1 MGGKSMGINKVGV
14 LGAGTMGAGI
24 AQVSAEAGLAV
35 VLVDIDASIVEKAMK
50 GIVKSWTK
58 AVEKGKLDEAV
69 MSQRVAL
76 IQTKSDVS
84 AFADCDVVI
93 EAIVENMDVKKKVFA
108 QLDEICKPEAIL
120 SSNTSALSITE
131 IATATRRA
139 DKVIGMHFFNP
150 VPVMKL
156 VEVIPGSEATDAA
169 TEDIMELCRK
179 IGKEPV
185 KAKEFPGF
193 IVNRLLVPYL
203 NEAAFAY
210 QDGVATVEEIDKAM
224 RLGANMPIGPLALC
238 DMVGLDVLLSVCEY
252 YWREFGDSKYRP
264 SLAFKQK
271 VRAGH
276 LGIKTGKGFYDYS
289 K

>member
-1 MGGKSMGINKVGV
+1 MEIKKVGV

-24 AQVSAEAGLAV
+24 AQVSAEAGLSV
-35 VLVDIDASIVEKAMK
+35 VLVDLDASIIEKAVK
-50 GIVKSWTK
+50 GITKSWQK
-58 AVEKGKLDEAV
+58 AVEKGKLDEAAKA
-69 MSQRVAL
+69 QRTAS
-76 IQTKSDVS
+76 IKTGTSIS
-84 AFADCDVVI
+84 EFADCDVVI
-93 EAIVENMDVKKKVFA
+93 EAIVENMDVKKKVFG
-108 QLDEICKPEAIL
+108 QLDETCKPDAIL

-131 IATATRRA
+131 IATATKRA
-139 DKVIGMHFFNP
+139 DKVVGMHFFNP

-169 TEDIMELCRK
+169 VDTIMELCRR

-185 KAKEFPGF
+185 KARECPGF

-224 RLGANMPIGPLALC
+224 KLGANMPIGPLALC
-238 DMVGLDVLLSVCEY
+238 DMVGIDVLLSVCEY

-264 SLAFKQK
+264 SLALKQK

-276 LGIKTGKGFYDYS
+276 LGIKSGRGFYNYS

>member
-1 MGGKSMGINKVGV
+1 MEIKKVGV

-24 AQVSAEAGLAV
+24 AQVCAEAGLSV
-35 VLVDIDASIVEKAMK
+35 VLVDVDTPVIEKAVR
-50 GIVKSWTK
+50 GIAKSWQK
-58 AVEKGKLDEAV
+58 AVGKGKLDEAARV
-69 MSQRVAL
+69 QRAAL
-76 IQTKSDVS
+76 MTTGISTFE
-84 AFADCDVVI
+84 FADCDVVI
-93 EAIVENMDVKKKVFA
+93 EAIVENMDIKKKVFRE
-108 QLDEICKPEAIL
+108 LDEICKPEAIL

-131 IATATRRA
+131 IATATLRA
-139 DKVIGMHFFNP
+139 DKVVGMHFFNP

-156 VEVIPGSEATDAA
+156 VEVIPGSEATDESVNA
-169 TEDIMELCRK
+169 IMDLCKK

-185 KAKEFPGF
+185 RAKECPGF

-224 RLGANMPIGPLALC
+224 KLGANMPIGPLALC
-238 DMVGLDVLLSVCEY
+238 DMVGIDVLLSVCEY

-264 SLAFKQK
+264 SLALKQK

-276 LGIKTGKGFYDYS
+276 LGMKSGRGFYDYS

>member
-1 MGGKSMGINKVGV
+1 M
-14 LGAGTMGAGI
+14 
-24 AQVSAEAGLAV
+24 
-35 VLVDIDASIVEKAMK
+35 
-50 GIVKSWTK
+50 
-58 AVEKGKLDEAV
+58 
-69 MSQRVAL
+69 
-76 IQTKSDVS
+76 
-84 AFADCDVVI
+84 
-93 EAIVENMDVKKKVFA
+93 
-108 QLDEICKPEAIL
+108 
-120 SSNTSALSITE
+120 SITE

-156 VEVIPGSEATDAA
+156 VEVIPGSEASEEAV
-169 TEDIMELCRK
+169 EKVMELCRQ

-203 NEAAFAY
+203 NEAAFAF
-210 QDGVATVEEIDKAM
+210 QEGVATAEEIDKAM
-224 RLGANMPIGPLALC
+224 KLGANMPIGPLALC
-238 DMVGLDVLLSVCEY
+238 DMVGIDVLLSVCEY

-264 SLAFKQK
+264 SLALKQK

-276 LGIKTGKGFYDYS
+276 LGIKTGKGFYTYE

>member
-1 MGGKSMGINKVGV
+1 MQINKVGV

-24 AQVSAEAGLAV
+24 AQVCVEAGLSV
-35 VLVDIDASIVEKAMK
+35 VLVDVDAAIIEKAVK
-50 GIVKSWTK
+50 GINKAWQK
-58 AVEKGKLDEAV
+58 AVEKGKLDEAAV
-69 MSQRVAL
+69 SKLASNLAVGANLSQ
-76 IQTKSDVS
+76 
-84 AFADCDVVI
+84 FADCDVVI

-108 QLDEICKPEAIL
+108 QLDEICKPAAIL

-131 IATATRRA
+131 IATATKRA
-139 DKVIGMHFFNP
+139 DRVVGMHFFNP

-156 VEVIPGSEATDAA
+156 VEVIPGQEAVDEAIEA
-169 TEDIMELCRK
+169 IMELCRT

-185 KAKEFPGF
+185 KAKESPGF

-210 QDGVATVEEIDKAM
+210 QDGVATAEEIDKAM
-224 RLGANMPIGPLALC
+224 KLGANMPIGPLALC
-238 DMVGLDVLLSVCEY
+238 DMVGIDVLLSVCEY

-264 SLAFKQK
+264 SLALKQK

-276 LGIKTGKGFYDYS
+276 LGVKTGRGFYDY
-289 K
+289 KK